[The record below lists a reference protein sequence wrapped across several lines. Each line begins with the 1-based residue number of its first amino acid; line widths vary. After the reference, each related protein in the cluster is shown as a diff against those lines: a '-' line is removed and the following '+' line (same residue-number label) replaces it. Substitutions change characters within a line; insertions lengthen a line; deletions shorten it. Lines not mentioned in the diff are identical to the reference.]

1 MTKEYKTVMVVVC
14 VLVCACAH
22 TMCRLEECCVPQ
34 ELSTLWRQ
42 DLSLVLKSLSRLGW
56 LEMSPR
62 NLPAS
67 VSTPAVYTRA
77 PVPPTK
83 PFLA

>member
-83 PFLA
+83 LSLA